1 MLGVCNLCVKLQS
14 RVTSSGATIDG
25 LIFYGGCGGTKYW
38 GFYGRQGESINW
50 KVYWDFFG
58 EELGIIISDDHTNWE
73 VPWFGRG
80 LEKHEAET
88 CGCGK
93 NFMDGY

>member
-1 MLGVCNLCVKLQS
+1 MGDVVGLNIGVFMGDRVKL
-14 RVTSSGATIDG
+14 
-25 LIFYGGCGGTKYW
+25 LIGKYT
-38 GFYGRQGESINW
+38 GIFL
-50 KVYWDFFG
+50 
-58 EELGIIISDDHTNWE
+58 EELGIIISDGHTNWE